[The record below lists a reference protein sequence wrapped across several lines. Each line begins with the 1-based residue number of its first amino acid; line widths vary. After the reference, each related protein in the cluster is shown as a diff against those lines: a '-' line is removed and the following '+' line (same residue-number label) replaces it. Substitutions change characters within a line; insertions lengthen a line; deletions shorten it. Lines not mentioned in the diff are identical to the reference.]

1 MLPSQARSQAFD
13 FSLIPRPIFLAYMLT
28 ITKRQKNRRLDGWTD
43 VREKI
48 GLVSTAG
55 VVVRMRLPLPRIWV
69 TEYLSKIC
77 CYIYLLYTSTFNC
90 VSWLLDI
97 CMMFCEAIV
106 YAQSCI
112 RCEELQLKPKREE
125 ALAHLFNG
133 KDV

>member
-1 MLPSQARSQAFD
+1 MDGRM
-13 FSLIPRPIFLAYMLT
+13 YEKK
-28 ITKRQKNRRLDGWTD
+28 KRLGIYCRGSSAH
-43 VREKI
+43 VC
-48 GLVSTAG
+48 
-55 VVVRMRLPLPRIWV
+55 LPLPRIWV